1 MTREE
6 QIKEYISTYIEQYAE
21 SVDCNPKEVE
31 HLGNFIRVG
40 INWADRHPKDEVNWR
55 QVRIQAAIAAMQGII
70 SNETRHKEAK
80 DTWEEDCT
88 FLEAVAKDARIYAD
102 NLVEELK
109 LCKV

>member
-40 INWADRHPKDEVNWR
+40 INWADRHPKDEVNWQ
-55 QVRIQAAIAAMQGII
+55 QVRIQAAIAAMQGITSNPYFTQEFDRI
-70 SNETRHKEAK
+70 SKTVEQIRERAAIISVEFAEA
-80 DTWEEDCT
+80 
-88 FLEAVAKDARIYAD
+88 
-102 NLVEELK
+102 LVKELK
-109 LCKV
+109 GE

>member
-40 INWADRHPKDEVNWR
+40 INWADRHPKDEVNWQ
-55 QVRIQAAIAAMQGII
+55 QVRIQAAIAAMQGICA
-70 SNETRHKEAK
+70 NEEAFVNMENSLIVRNSVELSDLLVDQLKE
-80 DTWEEDCT
+80 
-88 FLEAVAKDARIYAD
+88 
-102 NLVEELK
+102 
-109 LCKV
+109 